1 MNNYM
6 YILIATLYN
15 ILFWDYLEE
24 TIFLNQNIQII
35 HRNHI
40 QKLETK
46 TNRPLYSDQIITNN
60 ISNYNIVKINL
71 DTGPCI

>member
-46 TNRPLYSDQIITNN
+46 TGLYILI
-60 ISNYNIVKINL
+60 KL
-71 DTGPCI
+71 